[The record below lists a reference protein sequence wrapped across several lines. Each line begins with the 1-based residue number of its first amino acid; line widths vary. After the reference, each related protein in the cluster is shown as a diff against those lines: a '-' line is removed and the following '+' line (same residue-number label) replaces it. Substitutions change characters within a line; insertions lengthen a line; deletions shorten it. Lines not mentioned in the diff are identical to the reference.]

1 MQRAAPAAIALLV
14 TASVLITRQSGQP
27 ATQLRCRPSAEIWI
41 IRHGEKAAN
50 ASRTLDLDLSPAGV
64 DRAKNLERLVT
75 SGDWPRFA
83 AVYATSPSAPPF
95 VRREYE
101 TVAPLAQALGVQINV
116 SFGAFETEALAAD
129 AMRTARSLAAADDC
143 RSPAVLIAW
152 EHCRIPKLRRALGCD
167 TGRCRACWSDLDYD
181 SVDRFRVFAA
191 DGGVDVLPPTSEGF
205 GGGEATDFLY
215 AMCVDKESEE
225 PGLDCVPPY

>member
-1 MQRAAPAAIALLV
+1 MQRAVPAAIALLV

-27 ATQLRCRPSAEIWI
+27 ATQLRCRPAAEIWI

-75 SGDWPRFA
+75 SGEWPRFR

-143 RSPAVLIAW
+143 RSPAILIAW

-181 SVDRFRVFAA
+181 SVDRFRVFAG
-191 DGGVDVLPPTSEGF
+191 GGVDVLPPTSEGF
-205 GGGEATDFLY
+205 GGGETTDFLY

>member
-1 MQRAAPAAIALLV
+1 MQRSVPAAIALLV

-27 ATQLRCRPSAEIWI
+27 ATQLRCRPAAEIWI

-50 ASRTLDLDLSPAGV
+50 ASLDLDLSPAGV

-75 SGDWPRFA
+75 SGEWPRFR

-143 RSPAVLIAW
+143 QSPAVLIAW

-181 SVDRFRVFAA
+181 SVDRFRIFAA
-191 DGGVDVLPPTSEGF
+191 GGGVDVLPPTSEGF
-205 GGGEATDFLY
+205 GGGGETTDFLY

>member
-1 MQRAAPAAIALLV
+1 MQRAVAAAAAALLLSALSLLV
-14 TASVLITRQSGQP
+14 TQRKTT
-27 ATQLRCRPSAEIWI
+27 TQLRCKPAAEIWI

-64 DRAKNLERLVT
+64 DRAKNLEQLVT
-75 SGDWPRFA
+75 SGDWPRFR

-129 AMRTARSLAAADDC
+129 AMRTARSLAATDDC
-143 RSPAVLIAW
+143 RSPAILIAW

-167 TGRCRACWSDLDYD
+167 TGRCRACWSDLDYE
-181 SVDRFRVFAA
+181 SVDRFRVFA
-191 DGGVDVLPPTSEGF
+191 DGGVDVLLPTSEGF

>member
-1 MQRAAPAAIALLV
+1 M
-14 TASVLITRQSGQP
+14 
-27 ATQLRCRPSAEIWI
+27 
-41 IRHGEKAAN
+41 
-50 ASRTLDLDLSPAGV
+50 
-64 DRAKNLERLVT
+64 T
-75 SGDWPRFA
+75 SGDWPRFR

-101 TVAPLAQALGVQINV
+101 TVAPLAKALDVQINV

-129 AMRTARSLAAADDC
+129 AMRTARGLAAADDC
-143 RSPAVLIAW
+143 RSPAILIAW

-181 SVDRFRVFAA
+181 SVDRFRVFAE
-191 DGGVDVLPPTSEGF
+191 GGVDVLPPTSEGF